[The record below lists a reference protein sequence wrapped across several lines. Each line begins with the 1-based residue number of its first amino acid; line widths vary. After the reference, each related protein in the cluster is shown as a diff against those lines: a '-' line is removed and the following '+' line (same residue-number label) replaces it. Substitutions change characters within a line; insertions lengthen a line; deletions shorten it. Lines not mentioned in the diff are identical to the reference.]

1 MRIIITL
8 ALLVSACSGKAPEK
22 APDTG
27 PALAVGTYAGDG
39 RDRLCV
45 VGEAGAQRA
54 GFVSYGS
61 GETNCTMSGTIEA
74 KGAVFV
80 LKPKGDL
87 RCSVDVSV
95 NDGRVSLSPG
105 TPACSYYCGPDA
117 TFANKNF
124 RRDDKATPAVDLAG
138 DKLCQK

>member
-8 ALLVSACSGKAPEK
+8 ALLVSACSGKAPDK
-22 APDTG
+22 G

-80 LKPKGDL
+80 LKPKGDS
-87 RCSVDVSV
+87 RCSVDVRV
-95 NDGRVSLSPG
+95 NDGRVSLAPG
-105 TPACSYYCGPDA
+105 TPACSYYCGPGA
-117 TFANKNF
+117 TFASKNF
-124 RRDDKATPAVDLAG
+124 RRDAQAIPAVDLAG
-138 DKLCQK
+138 DKLCQEK

>member
-8 ALLVSACSGKAPEK
+8 ALLVSACSGKAPDK
-22 APDTG
+22 G
-27 PALAVGTYAGDG
+27 PALAVGSYAGGG

-45 VGEAGAQRA
+45 VGEAGVQRA
-54 GFVSYGS
+54 GFISYGS

-80 LKPKGDL
+80 LKPRGDS
-87 RCSVDVSV
+87 RCAVELSV
-95 NDGRVSLSPG
+95 NDGRVSLAPG
-105 TPACSYYCGPDA
+105 TPCSYYCGPGA

-124 RRDDKATPAVDLAG
+124 RRDDKAPPAADLAG
-138 DKLCQK
+138 DKLC

>member
-8 ALLVSACSGKAPEK
+8 ALLVSACSGKAPDK
-22 APDTG
+22 G
-27 PALAVGTYAGDG
+27 PALAVGSYAGGG

-45 VGEAGAQRA
+45 VGEAGVQRG
-54 GFVSYGS
+54 GFISYGS

-80 LKPKGDL
+80 LKPRGDS
-87 RCSVDVSV
+87 RCAVELSV
-95 NDGRVSLSPG
+95 NDRRVSLAPG
-105 TPACSYYCGPDA
+105 TPACSYYCGPGA

-138 DKLCQK
+138 DKLCQER